1 MPLIDCTLIKG
12 YNAATRR
19 LLSERLTDAAC
30 SAIGADQNLVTITIK
45 EVAPDNYMR
54 GRQQRTP
61 ASAPEQPEQI
71 VHRYLKAMEAR
82 DLEAAAIFL
91 SDMFEVI
98 CPGNKRFKTL
108 AEFTKWAQPRYR
120 SISKTFLSTD
130 VSFQGL
136 DATVFC
142 HGTLSGVWHD
152 GTDFANIRFMDR
164 FSLTA
169 GLITSQQIWNDM
181 PMAASGP

>member
-12 YNAATRR
+12 YDAVTRR

-30 SAIGADQNLVTITIK
+30 SAIGADPNLVTVTIA

-54 GRQQRTP
+54 GRQHRTP

-71 VHRYLKAMEAR
+71 VHRYLKAMEDR
-82 DLEAAAIFL
+82 NLEAATLFL
-91 SDMFEVI
+91 SDTFEII
-98 CPGNKRFKTL
+98 CPGNQRFKTP
-108 AEFTKWAQPRYR
+108 AEFSKWAQSRYR

-130 VSFQGL
+130 VSFHGR

-142 HGTLSGVWHD
+142 NGTLSGVWHD
-152 GTDFANIRFMDR
+152 STDFADIRFVDR
-164 FSLTA
+164 FVLTA
-169 GLITSQQIWNDM
+169 GIITSQQIWNDM
-181 PMAASGP
+181 PMTVTGS